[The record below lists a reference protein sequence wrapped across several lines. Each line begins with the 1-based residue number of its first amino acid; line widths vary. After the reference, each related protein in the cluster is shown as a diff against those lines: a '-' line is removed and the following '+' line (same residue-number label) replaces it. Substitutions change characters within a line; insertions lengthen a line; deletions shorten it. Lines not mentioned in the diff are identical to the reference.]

1 MKFLQILFL
10 NDNKLR
16 NLDENLSFLKTFSF
30 IKNLNLFGNPL
41 SEEPEYRAR
50 VIDAIPSLELFDRHS
65 KLKLYFRNIN
75 KWIEILNVEKI
86 KSAQIVKEFTDP
98 LSKKHV
104 KRVKRPKVSENF
116 SVTEKELFIE
126 AENILKYRKKSMA
139 DMQVQ
144 QLLLVIRLNLW

>member
-1 MKFLQILFL
+1 M
-10 NDNKLR
+10 
-16 NLDENLSFLKTFSF
+16 
-30 IKNLNLFGNPL
+30 
-41 SEEPEYRAR
+41 
-50 VIDAIPSLELFDRHS
+50 
-65 KLKLYFRNIN
+65 
-75 KWIEILNVEKI
+75 EKI

-144 QLLLVIRLNLW
+144 QLLLVIRLNL